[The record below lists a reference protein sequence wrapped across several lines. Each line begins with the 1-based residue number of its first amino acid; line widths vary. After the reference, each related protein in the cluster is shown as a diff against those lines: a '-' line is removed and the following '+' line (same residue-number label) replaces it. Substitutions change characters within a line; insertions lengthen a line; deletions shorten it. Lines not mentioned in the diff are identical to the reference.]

1 VPPVYFVNYSVYSLY
16 MVWSANF
23 AYAVGLICSDGS
35 LSKDGRHID
44 FTSKDIEQIENFRKI
59 LKLNNKVR
67 LKNSGSNRLKKYYSI
82 QFGDVKLYRFL
93 VSIGIT
99 ATNQKLFMKLK
110 YMIYIL

>member
-1 VPPVYFVNYSVYSLY
+1 
-16 MVWSANF
+16 MVWTANF
-23 AYAVGLICSDGS
+23 AYVVGLICSDGS
-35 LSKDGRHID
+35 LSKDGRHLD

-59 LKLNNKVR
+59 LKLNNKIR

-99 ATNQKLFMKLK
+99 ANKSKTIYEIEIPDK
-110 YMIYIL
+110 YFIDY